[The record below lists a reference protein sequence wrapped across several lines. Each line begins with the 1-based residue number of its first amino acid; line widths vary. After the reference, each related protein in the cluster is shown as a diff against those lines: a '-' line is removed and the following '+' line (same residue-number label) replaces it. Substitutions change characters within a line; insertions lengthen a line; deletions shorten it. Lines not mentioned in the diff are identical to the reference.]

1 MEIFTNKFSIILN
14 EDKSEAVMNFYQ
26 IAPSW
31 TEKGSSGEGEI
42 VQEILP
48 VASLVMT
55 GQCAQ
60 NFSKSLQTLLN
71 QDQEG

>member
-1 MEIFTNKFSIILN
+1 MEVYTNKFSIILN

-31 TEKGSSGEGEI
+31 IEKEESGEGEI
-42 VQEILP
+42 TQEVLP

-60 NFSKSLQTLLN
+60 NFSKSLQTLLG
-71 QDQEG
+71 QDHKA